1 MRFAVDTVC
10 PVRRPKNFDLN
21 MQNKT
26 SDLSQIEVCYCDSEA
41 AWQLAVKDGLSSKAT
56 IRTANPSLLLNPPK
70 GATVE
75 AVDKC
80 WTPEKLEAIS
90 ACADNLVW
98 NIRKTIKGSAFD
110 EYADLLARDAF
121 VWTYRIPWAITLDEL
136 DLSNPRAVVSVV
148 DGNSVRDSSGHAQ
161 WGGVLAANPG
171 LVNLTYQASDCGIS
185 SANPTRSPSR
195 KQLLKFYPS
204 SHLEY
209 TIWRLVWQI
218 LPRSLSRG
226 TVYVGIDN
234 PGIRETLIHFA
245 RRGYA
250 VCETQRP
257 DIRAGKGAV
266 PDELQALIEPLL
278 REYLISWV
286 NRGVQDSLI
295 ALFFSDLAVSLAG
308 YDKASAQWIEII
320 GGWKNEKPVAFLSN
334 ITLPTAMLPLGA
346 KLRKAG
352 IPLVLFQHGHSREI
366 TKYLEF
372 YKCLSEETFGD
383 LFVCYDDKANE
394 FATANRHRRA
404 SVITSGAPDLYHS
417 GQRYIPDETCG
428 DIGYIQTF
436 IPVSNRA
443 STSAMTWTDLEKD
456 QFETK
461 LFEHCLSR
469 IPHTVTVKPYL
480 APAYPGRRKSIE
492 VIEKSPNL
500 NIYSKGLDLRYIIG
514 NFRLI
519 VTSRAT
525 STLGWCLLANR
536 PLVYLDLP
544 YQFPL
549 WDDARECL
557 KGSVFFFDMSRPDS
571 FDHLRSF
578 LSQPMETIEQKWTER
593 EAERKRFTSRYLDSG
608 PRGFGKRT
616 FSGIQEYLARRA
628 SI

>member
-1 MRFAVDTVC
+1 MNLQNEV
-10 PVRRPKNFDLN
+10 PDLAE
-21 MQNKT
+21 
-26 SDLSQIEVCYCDSEA
+26 IEVCYCDSEV
-41 AWQLAVKDGLSSKAT
+41 AWQLAVKRGLSPKAT
-56 IRTANPSLLLNPPK
+56 IRTANPAFLQNPPE

-75 AVDKC
+75 AVEKL
-80 WTPEKLEAIS
+80 WTPEKIEALS
-90 ACADNLVW
+90 ACADDLVL
-98 NIRKTIKGSAFD
+98 NIRRTIRDSAFD
-110 EYADLLARDAF
+110 EYTDLLVRDAF
-121 VWTYRIPWAITLDEL
+121 VWTYRMPWAITLEDV
-136 DLSNPRAVVSVV
+136 DLTEPRAVISV
-148 DGNSVRDSSGHAQ
+148 DYGNSLRHMNGRAQ
-161 WGGVLAANPG
+161 WADLLAANPG
-171 LVNLTYQASDCGIS
+171 LVNLTFHAGECGIAS
-185 SANPTRSPSR
+185 SNPTQSPTR
-195 KQLLKFYPS
+195 MQLLKYYPL
-204 SHLEY
+204 SHLEC
-209 TIWRLVWQI
+209 TIWRSLWLI

-226 TVYVGIDN
+226 TIYVGIDN

-250 VCETQRP
+250 ICETQRP
-257 DIRAGKGAV
+257 KTSAKKHAIPNGLRAV
-266 PDELQALIEPLL
+266 MTPIL
-278 REYLISWV
+278 RDYLTPWV
-286 NRGVQDSLI
+286 NEDIQSTLITSFYNDLQESLG
-295 ALFFSDLAVSLAG
+295 G
-308 YDKASAQWIEII
+308 YDEAMAQWSTIVSR
-320 GGWKNEKPVAFLSN
+320 WNKEKPVAFLSN
-334 ITLPTAMLPLGA
+334 IILPTAMLPLGA

-404 SVITSGAPDLYHS
+404 SVITSGVPDLYHS

-443 STSAMTWTDLEKD
+443 TTSTMTWTDLEKD

-480 APAYPGRRKSIE
+480 APAYPGRQKSIE